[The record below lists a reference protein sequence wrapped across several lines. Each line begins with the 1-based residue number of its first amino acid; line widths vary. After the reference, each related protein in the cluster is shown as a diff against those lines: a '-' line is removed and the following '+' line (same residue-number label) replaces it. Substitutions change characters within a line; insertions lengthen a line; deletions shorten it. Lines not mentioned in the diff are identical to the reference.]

1 MPEGENVLAYTSRF
15 VIVGIVVLS
24 LPASAQAERTSAAIR
39 VRSEN
44 PVLAAA
50 LTRGG
55 EQSLTFK
62 RLIDDI
68 GATDGLVYVAQGR
81 CGQGVHACLHMSV
94 DLAGPFR
101 MLRVFV
107 NSRRA
112 PGCELIGS
120 IGHELQ
126 HAVEA
131 LGSPRVRSGFAL
143 ASFFRQLG
151 PEGTLRFET
160 PEAIAA
166 GVAVEREICGRD
178 SRTLRAD

>member
-1 MPEGENVLAYTSRF
+1 MPEGENALSHAIRF
-15 VIVGIVVLS
+15 AIVGIVVLS
-24 LPASAQAERTSAAIR
+24 FRASPQAERTSAAPR

-50 LTRGG
+50 IARGS

-62 RLIDDI
+62 RLIADI
-68 GATDGLVYVAQGR
+68 DATDGLVYVAEGR
-81 CGQGVHACLHMSV
+81 CGQGVRACLHMTV

-126 HAVEA
+126 HAIEA
-131 LGSPRVRSGFAL
+131 LGNPGVRSGFAL
-143 ASFFRQLG
+143 VSFFRLLG
-151 PEGTLRFET
+151 PEGTIRFET

-166 GVAVEREICGRD
+166 GVAVEKETCGRD